1 MRHLQH
7 LKNTDATCEQRFA
20 DINEKRLHPEDDRL
34 QHVNNIVTTPQQKRS
49 QKKQEAGPSHPRV
62 PWPWVERQLAASELR
77 GPRRR
82 PGMRLRR
89 PGGGGSTPP
98 ASSHS
103 STGAREQLLQ
113 LPHGAAACGMRDCA
127 SAGRPRRL
135 AWRR

>member
-89 PGGGGSTPP
+89 PGGGLHPSGLVTQLDRRTGATPP
-98 ASSHS
+98 APAW
-103 STGAREQLLQ
+103 GR
-113 LPHGAAACGMRDCA
+113 CVRDA
-127 SAGRPRRL
+127 
-135 AWRR
+135 